1 MSYRSFHLVFLGPPI
16 LLMVA
21 FHRRPRRM
29 EGDLRVDLAI
39 PIVCL
44 IALTYTTPWDN
55 YLVAQ
60 EVWWYGAN
68 RVMGTIGYVPI
79 EEYMFFVLQPIL
91 TGLFLYQYLHRVSP
105 SPSTYSSSASW
116 VGAAIFAGITGLGAF
131 LLMDGHASTLYLG
144 LILVWA
150 PPILAGMWLYDG
162 ETLWALRSSVFVT
175 TALPTAYLWVA
186 DAVAIHSKI
195 WTIAP
200 EYTVGASVLGLPLEE
215 ALFFLFTNLL
225 VVQGILLLLYGS
237 HRAVTPDRATRLSE
251 K

>member
-1 MSYRSFHLVFLGPPI
+1 MSYLSFHLVFLVPPI
-16 LLMVA
+16 LGMMAL
-21 FHRRPRRM
+21 HRRPRQM
-29 EGDLRVDLAI
+29 GNDLRVDLAI
-39 PIVCL
+39 PVVCL

-68 RVMGTIGYVPI
+68 RVVGTIGYVPV
-79 EEYMFFVLQPIL
+79 EEYMFFVLQPFL
-91 TGLFLYQYLHRVSP
+91 TGLFLYQYLHRSP
-105 SPSTYSSSASW
+105 PVPKAHSSSASW
-116 VGAAIFAGITGLGAF
+116 TGAAVFAGLTGLGAF
-131 LLMDGHASTLYLG
+131 FLMDGRPSTLYLA

-175 TALPTAYLWVA
+175 TGLPTLYLWGA
-186 DAVAIHSKI
+186 DTVAIRSKI

-200 EYTVGASVLGLPLEE
+200 EYTVGASFLGLPLEE

-225 VVQGILLLLYGS
+225 VVQGILLFLYGS
-237 HRAVTPDRATRLSE
+237 HKAVAPEKETRLSIP
-251 K
+251 